1 MFKLPPRKN
10 YSFACR
16 IYILYFTVTL
26 SNQKLTFVPRV
37 HNIFSEYHAMGT
49 LYPSFFSEAWYSTL
63 KYPERDF
70 ALRNIPLE
78 FPARCCSHKLKVAEA
93 VGLHQWFSFACEKDV
108 FLFAGIIYQSHTCI
122 LGYSRKITFR
132 DEIFHPSGYSFFS
145 NTPRSRYKLIIIL
158 LRGCNSEVQLLIG
171 YQ

>member
-1 MFKLPPRKN
+1 MLWE
-10 YSFACR
+10 
-16 IYILYFTVTL
+16 LYTL
-26 SNQKLTFVPRV
+26 R
-37 HNIFSEYHAMGT
+37 FSPGHGIRLM
-49 LYPSFFSEAWYSTL
+49 
-63 KYPERDF
+63 KYP
-70 ALRNIPLE
+70 
-78 FPARCCSHKLKVAEA
+78 ARYCSHKLKMAEA

-108 FLFAGIIYQSHTCI
+108 FLFVGIIYQSHTCI

-171 YQ
+171 HKWWLWIPVFNKYIDILKLYRIVDLIV